1 MPRTV
6 PERPRAPSAAV
17 PAAAAPPP
25 RPSPPAPRAAA
36 PTSDGDSTWAR
47 VVEEVKARKIM
58 LGSLLEQAHLGALAD
73 GELTIVLTGSRF
85 QRDTLNE
92 RTNRELILTAAKKY
106 LSGVER
112 ITVAEGDGGPG
123 DIRSHPAVKAAIEEF
138 DGEIVTVRPRGKE
151 GDGQ

>member
-1 MPRTV
+1 
-6 PERPRAPSAAV
+6 E
-17 PAAAAPPP
+17 
-25 RPSPPAPRAAA
+25 
-36 PTSDGDSTWAR
+36 GDSQGAR
-47 VVEEVKARKIM
+47 VGEEVKARKIM
-58 LGSLLEQAHLGALAD
+58 LGSLLEQAHLGALAA

-92 RTNRELILTAAKKY
+92 RTNRDLILTAAKKY

-123 DIRSHPAVKAAIEEF
+123 DIRSHPAVKAAIEQF
-138 DGEIVTVRPRGKE
+138 DGEIVTVRPRQAE